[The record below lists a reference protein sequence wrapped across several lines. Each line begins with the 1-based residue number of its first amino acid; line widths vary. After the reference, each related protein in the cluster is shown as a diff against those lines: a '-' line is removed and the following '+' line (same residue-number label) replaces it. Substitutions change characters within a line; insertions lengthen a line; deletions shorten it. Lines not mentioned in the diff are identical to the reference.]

1 QYTFDKDSQVN
12 CLARWPH
19 ILQIQTIPLDERHSI
34 GVVDLRTCLQ
44 AVAQCSPEIVNHQ
57 EFDYTVYASDYSEP
71 DIPLV
76 GQGMLSWGLD
86 PNSDPQSQQL
96 VTGRVTRNLMALFG
110 KGNSDTLEVRL
121 KLTAVRKV
129 QPRGNMESQHRHT
142 QSFHSQPDATNSEWN
157 SFIQSNP
164 GLGHSVD
171 VSRFSSPSILQGRM
185 DPSAPDMRY
194 AEPRPENLSFQQNR
208 PPSTAPTPIPAPA
221 EDSLPQLPQLPQQP
235 TQPIQ
240 PAQLPPPPT
249 SDIIGPEKPARPSRP
264 SSRASRSR
272 APTGRPRGRP
282 RKKPLDAGHTS
293 GAEMTDADDGPQRKR
308 AKVVTQVDYNTTA
321 PFSSHPDSLR
331 VAASTSGSLRNMR
344 PVGAAGGVPAGNHFQ
359 DIPRAPTPVPNAS
372 QQQKRP
378 SVAIPRKGS
387 MAGFETYQMQSS
399 QPSLQMGMSMGMS
412 QDARSPTDSIAQ
424 SPDQGYT
431 PGESPADLGSSPPVP
446 RTSAYPQSSPAPSSP
461 TLPPVDS
468 GFMSG
473 GIEDF
478 FDEDDLAQDLPRQE
492 GLPDMLPKL
501 PLQKPAPR
509 RSNPREIFPRSGLSH
524 PQAFSFQEV
533 NPGPQE
539 MLPQASL
546 FNPHGR
552 VKALNRPQVAPLQAT
567 PSEHQGLNRAHV
579 APLEATPSEPKEP
592 TRAHDA
598 PLEATPSEP
607 KGPNR
612 AQPEPINQSQTT
624 ASAGLQGWN
633 TEVLVA
639 EPPLV
644 DPPTTERL
652 VAELPTAEPQ
662 GTGVEQLKAEPSP
675 LQAPF
680 IASAA
685 TEPTLARPS
694 ARVSQVLSAPVLLPP
709 IRRASPRTTSLPPPP
724 VPASD
729 PVMQTFLTL
738 PQLPDIPQSEGPC
751 PLGED
756 GEQPKYNKN
765 LVKKQSI
772 KDRLETAIA
781 KGEMPPFCNNCGAI
795 ETPTWRKIWTQEH
808 QGVPGFHEFSDK
820 PGCVTCIDIL
830 ERNPEGKP
838 TLYRLVKKNLGGDDL
853 RIDWKELLLCNP
865 CGIWL
870 AKFKGHRPPDR
881 WDKDASRLNQP
892 RKKRGQNGE
901 KSRSKRQRT
910 KSDGQMNP
918 TSDAYPM
925 TDPYGPEDG
934 DSPKDEQN
942 GEDGSRSRR
951 QSTQYT
957 EREQS
962 QPTQPTM
969 LSLPGPSENRAPGS
983 THSRGSG
990 TANSPIPID
999 DTADAPGNL
1008 GGTRR
1013 LLFPSPRKDGVP
1025 KVLGELAVNI
1035 VQTAPDFQHPKPAT
1049 SDKENVNLAANRA
1062 ATPSPP
1068 DDDDLDQELFG
1079 TPPPRPSTP
1088 PPKSAQNGPF
1098 KTPTRPTPSHRPITR
1113 SISRSIRSVK
1123 SGAKS
1128 PSQALLQLQRTP
1140 SKTPRSVSGGAINFS
1155 LGLSFSAS
1163 KRRTPR
1169 PNPAHAHFALDS
1181 HVQFDSPF
1189 TATMNQLLSEANEFT
1204 NGSPSHGLVD
1214 MDLSSLPNLHSDDVM
1229 QQLAAA
1235 NSQLDFGSFL
1245 PADMGLSSSP
1255 PLLRGGQGH
1264 HHTFPGMDES
1274 AIAEMWA
1281 KLSAAT
1287 ADGPD
1292 EKAA

>member
-1 QYTFDKDSQVN
+1 QPQQGDGYGPQTRPMGLKVQYTFDKDSQVN

-19 ILQIQTIPLDERHSI
+19 ILHIQTIPLDDRNSI

-44 AVAQCSPEIVNHQ
+44 AVAQCSPEIINHQ
-57 EFDYTVYASDYSEP
+57 EYDYTVYASDYSEP
-71 DIPLV
+71 DVPLV

-121 KLTAVRKV
+121 KLTAVRKLHRNE
-129 QPRGNMESQHRHT
+129 PSRSNMEPQHQHSR
-142 QSFHSQPDATNSEWN
+142 SFHSQPDATNSEWN

-164 GLGHSVD
+164 GLGQSVN
-171 VSRFSSPSILQGRM
+171 VSRFPSPSIAPARM
-185 DPSAPDMRY
+185 ETSAPDTRY
-194 AEPRPENLSFQQNR
+194 AEPRSENPSFQPIR
-208 PPSTAPTPIPAPA
+208 PTSTAPAPIPASTEEP
-221 EDSLPQLPQLPQQP
+221 LPQLPQLPQQP
-235 TQPIQ
+235 TQPT
-240 PAQLPPPPT
+240 QLPPPPT
-249 SDIIGPEKPARPSRP
+249 SDIIGTEKPARPSRP

-308 AKVVTQVDYNTTA
+308 AKVVPQVDYNTTG

-344 PVGAAGGVPAGNHFQ
+344 PVGAVGGMPAGNHFQ

-378 SVAIPRKGS
+378 PIALPRKAS
-387 MAGFETYQMQSS
+387 MAGFEMYQMQPS
-399 QPSLQMGMSMGMS
+399 QPSLQTNMSINMS
-412 QDARSPTDSIAQ
+412 QDARSPTDSIAH

-431 PGESPADLGSSPPVP
+431 PGQSPADLGSSPPVP

-473 GIEDF
+473 GIDDF
-478 FDEDDLAQDLPRQE
+478 FDEDELAQDLPRQE

-509 RSNPREIFPRSGLSH
+509 RSNQQENFSQGSFPQ
-524 PQAFSFQEV
+524 PQTFSFHEV

-539 MLPQASL
+539 LLPQNSA
-546 FNPHGR
+546 FKPHGR
-552 VKALNRPQVAPLQAT
+552 AKALNRMQAAPMQAT
-567 PSEHQGLNRAHV
+567 PF
-579 APLEATPSEPKEP
+579 
-592 TRAHDA
+592 
-598 PLEATPSEP
+598 EP
-607 KGPNR
+607 KGPPPPVVLAPTR
-612 AQPEPINQSQTT
+612 RQLQLQRCHT
-624 ASAGLQGWN
+624 APMPSRSEAM
-633 TEVLVA
+633 TAVETSPVSKAAFEV
-639 EPPLV
+639 P
-644 DPPTTERL
+644 
-652 VAELPTAEPQ
+652 
-662 GTGVEQLKAEPSP
+662 VESVEGADN
-675 LQAPF
+675 
-680 IASAA
+680 
-685 TEPTLARPS
+685 PTLAPQVKEPLTQSNNPGSQPQASTDPAPAPS
-694 ARVSQVLSAPVLLPP
+694 NAAVSQAVQARATLPP
-709 IRRASPRTTSLPPPP
+709 VRPASPRTKSLPPPP

-729 PVMQTFLTL
+729 PVVQTFLTL
-738 PQLPDIPQSEGPC
+738 PQLPDVPQSEGPC

-808 QGVPGFHEFSDK
+808 KGVPGFHEFSDK

-830 ERNPEGKP
+830 ERSPEGQP

-853 RIDWKELLLCNP
+853 RVDWKELLLCNP

-925 TDPYGPEDG
+925 TDPFGPEDD

-942 GEDGSRSRR
+942 GEDGLRSRR
-951 QSTQYT
+951 QSTQFT

-969 LSLPGPSENRAPGS
+969 LNLPGPAENRAPGS

-990 TANSPIPID
+990 TADSPIPIED
-999 DTADAPGNL
+999 AVDAPSNL

-1035 VQTAPDFQHPKPAT
+1035 VQTAPDFQHSKPAT
-1049 SDKENVNLAANRA
+1049 SDKENVNLVPNRA
-1062 ATPSPP
+1062 ATPSLP

-1128 PSQALLQLQRTP
+1128 PSQVLLQLQRTP
-1140 SKTPRSVSGGAINFS
+1140 SKTPRSVGGGSINFS
-1155 LGLSFSAS
+1155 LGLNFSAS

-1169 PNPAHAHFALDS
+1169 ANPVHAHFAIDS
-1181 HVQFDSPF
+1181 NEQFDSPF
-1189 TATMNQLLSEANEFT
+1189 TATINQLLSEANEFT
-1204 NGSPSHGLVD
+1204 SGSPSHGLAD

-1235 NSQLDFGSFL
+1235 NSHLDFGSFL
-1245 PADMGLSSSP
+1245 PGDMGLPSSP
-1255 PLLRGGQGH
+1255 PLLRGEQGH
-1264 HHTFPGMDES
+1264 HH
-1274 AIAEMWA
+1274 
-1281 KLSAAT
+1281 
-1287 ADGPD
+1287 
-1292 EKAA
+1292 